1 MASDYR
7 DDINALLSHARP
19 QSLLLIGKD
28 GRTIV
33 SDYLSDC
40 ADCQV
45 DVIDLEDLPDG
56 LARVGR
62 FEFALVSGM
71 LEGLDKADAAIV
83 LGRLRDLHAERLLL
97 LVPMRG
103 RGEGVGAAGEWAV
116 GDLLGYG
123 LYRAG
128 AYEVNGRALHVY
140 TFDLYDYKPT
150 PDWLNSRY
158 WAHPELFDK
167 FWW

>member
-1 MASDYR
+1 MAPDYR
-7 DDINALLSHARP
+7 DDIDALLSHLRP
-19 QSLLLIGKD
+19 RSLLLIGTG
-28 GRTIV
+28 GRAIV
-33 SDYLSDC
+33 SDYLADC

-45 DVIDLEDLPDG
+45 EVIDLEDLPDG
-56 LARVGR
+56 LAPVGR

-71 LEGLDKADAAIV
+71 LETLDKASAAMV
-83 LGRLRDLHAERLLL
+83 LARLRDLHAERLLL
-97 LVPMRG
+97 LVPMDE
-103 RGEGVGAAGEWAV
+103 RGEYVSAADGWAI
-116 GDLLGYG
+116 GDLLSYG

>member
-1 MASDYR
+1 MASEYR
-7 DDINALLSHARP
+7 DDINALLDHLRP
-19 QSLLLIGKD
+19 RSLLLIGPG
-28 GRTIV
+28 GRAIV
-33 SDYLSDC
+33 GGYLAGCPGCRVEALALD
-40 ADCQV
+40 
-45 DVIDLEDLPDG
+45 DLPDALG
-56 LARVGR
+56 AVGR
-62 FEFALVSGM
+62 FEFALVSGL
-71 LEGLDKADAAIV
+71 LESLDKASAARV

-97 LVPMRG
+97 LVAMDPE
-103 RGEGVGAAGEWAV
+103 GEGLGVSGDWAI

-128 AYEVNGRALHVY
+128 RYEANGQALHVY